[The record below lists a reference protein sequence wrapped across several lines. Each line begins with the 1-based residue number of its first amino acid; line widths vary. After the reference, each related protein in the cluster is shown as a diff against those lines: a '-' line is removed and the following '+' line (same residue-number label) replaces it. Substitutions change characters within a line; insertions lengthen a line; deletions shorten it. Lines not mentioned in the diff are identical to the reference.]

1 MRRQPR
7 DNAGTTLFVSRPITT
22 ARPATTS
29 AAAVVALVGTL
40 AAVYMVIQT
49 LRNSIGVIA
58 PNLAA
63 ELNLSAAE
71 IGLLSSAFFIAFAS
85 AQLPLGVALDRFGPK
100 RTMLVCAC
108 IVIVGVLLFAS
119 AATPTDLILAR
130 ALIGVGSCC
139 YLMAPLAFYARR
151 FPPERFSTLAGIQL
165 GLGSIG
171 TLLATAPLAFSAVT
185 VGWRTTFLIMAAAML
200 VAGVLVA
207 VVVPQDETAPL
218 TREPE
223 SLRQSVAGILKA
235 LRTPSVGRL
244 FLMHLTCYPSFV
256 LIVGLWGGPYLTH
269 VYGYGLEERGDLLFI
284 AAAGQIVGMVL
295 VGPLE
300 RRVGSNKIP
309 VLIGAGLTVAA
320 LLILA
325 AFGKLPSWALVV
337 WLGAF
342 GVITAFTPLL
352 IAHGKA
358 LFPPELVGRGMTVLN
373 IGTMAGAFLSQ
384 TLTGAIISLFDA
396 PDGVYPLIAYR
407 VGFALQAGCLL
418 LSCLAYLHAHEKR

>member
-1 MRRQPR
+1 M
-7 DNAGTTLFVSRPITT
+7 TTQTPTV
-22 ARPATTS
+22 RPAATGT
-29 AAAVVALVGTL
+29 AVAMLVATL
-40 AAVYMVIQT
+40 AAVYMVTQT

-71 IGLLSSAFFIAFAS
+71 IGLLSSAFFIAFAA

-100 RTMLVCAC
+100 RTMLICAF
-108 IVIVGVLLFAS
+108 ITVAGVLLFAS
-119 AATPTDLILAR
+119 ATTPTGLILAR

-171 TLLATAPLAFSAVT
+171 TLLATAPLAFSAAT
-185 VGWRTTFLIMAAAML
+185 VGWRATFVIIAAAML
-200 VAGVLVA
+200 VAGMLVA
-207 VVVPQDETAPL
+207 VVVPRDETASA
-218 TREPE
+218 TRELE
-223 SLRQSVAGILKA
+223 SLRESVAGILKA
-235 LRTPSVGRL
+235 LRTPSIGRL

-269 VYGYGLEERGDLLFI
+269 VYGYDLEERGELLFI
-284 AAAGQIVGMVL
+284 AAAGQIVGMMV

-300 RRVGSNKIP
+300 RMVGGNKVP
-309 VLIGAGLTVAA
+309 VLVGALLTGAA
-320 LLILA
+320 LLVLA
-325 AFGKLPSWALVV
+325 IIGRLPPWALVV
-337 WLGAF
+337 WLGTY
-342 GVITAFTPLL
+342 GVISAFTPLL

-384 TLTGAIISLFDA
+384 TVSGAVINLFAA
-396 PDGVYPLIAYR
+396 PDGVYPLTAYR
-407 VGFALQAGCLL
+407 VVFALQAACLL
-418 LSCLAYLHAHEKR
+418 LSCLAYVRAREPRRA

>member
-1 MRRQPR
+1 MR
-7 DNAGTTLFVSRPITT
+7 
-22 ARPATTS
+22 S
-29 AAAVVALVGTL
+29 AATGAAAMAALVGTL
-40 AAVYMVIQT
+40 AAVYMVTQT

-71 IGLLSSAFFIAFAS
+71 IGLLSSAFFLAFAS

-100 RTMLVCAC
+100 RTMLVCAG
-108 IVIVGVLLFAS
+108 IVIIGVLLFAY
-119 AATPTDLILAR
+119 ATTPTGLIVAR

-151 FPPERFSTLAGIQL
+151 FSPERFSTLAGIQL

-171 TLLATAPLAFSAVT
+171 TLLATAPLAFSAAT
-185 VGWRTTFLIMAAAML
+185 IGWRATFLIMAAAMAIAGIL
-200 VAGVLVA
+200 VAA
-207 VVVPQDETAPL
+207 VVPGDETVPT

-223 SLRQSVAGILKA
+223 SLRESVAGIFKA

-269 VYGYGLEERGDLLFI
+269 VYGYDLEERGDLLFI
-284 AAAGQIVGMVL
+284 AAVGQIAGMML

-309 VLIGAGLTVAA
+309 VLVGAGLTVTA
-320 LLILA
+320 LLMLAIL
-325 AFGKLPSWALVV
+325 GSLPSWALVT
-337 WLGAF
+337 WLGVF

-384 TLTGAIISLFDA
+384 TLTGAVITLFEA
-396 PDGVYPLIAYR
+396 PGGVYPLMAYR
-407 VGFALQAGCLL
+407 VAFALQAVCLL
-418 LSCLAYLHAHEKR
+418 LSCLAYRAPTKPGRNPDCPVV

>member
-1 MRRQPR
+1 M
-7 DNAGTTLFVSRPITT
+7 A
-22 ARPATTS
+22 
-29 AAAVVALVGTL
+29 ALVGTL
-40 AAVYMVIQT
+40 AAVYMVTQT

-71 IGLLSSAFFIAFAS
+71 IGLLSSTFFLAFAS

-100 RTMLVCAC
+100 RTMLVCAG
-108 IVIVGVLLFAS
+108 IVIIGVLLFAH
-119 AATPTDLILAR
+119 ATTPAGLIVAR
-130 ALIGVGSCC
+130 AMIGAGSCC

-151 FPPERFSTLAGIQL
+151 FSPERFSTLAGIQL

-171 TLLATAPLAFSAVT
+171 TLLATAPLAFSAAT
-185 VGWRTTFLIMAAAML
+185 IGWRATFVIMAAAMAIAGIL
-200 VAGVLVA
+200 VAA
-207 VVVPQDETAPL
+207 VVPRDETVP
-218 TREPE
+218 TPREPE
-223 SLRQSVAGILKA
+223 SLRESVAGIFKA

-269 VYGYGLEERGDLLFI
+269 VYGYDLEGRGDLLFI
-284 AAAGQIVGMVL
+284 TAVGQIAGMML

-300 RRVGSNKIP
+300 RRVGSSKIP
-309 VLIGAGLTVAA
+309 VLVGAGLTAAA
-320 LLILA
+320 LLMLA
-325 AFGKLPSWALVV
+325 IVGSLPSWALVT
-337 WLGAF
+337 WLAAF

-373 IGTMAGAFLSQ
+373 IGTMVGAFLSQ
-384 TLTGAIISLFDA
+384 TLTGAIITLFEA
-396 PDGVYPLIAYR
+396 PGGVYPLMAYR
-407 VGFALQAGCLL
+407 VVFALQAVCLL
-418 LSCLAYLHAHEKR
+418 LSCLAYLGSYEPRENSDRTNT